1 MAYRRTPAVQAR
13 LDAQREAVLQAAVLL
28 LAERGYGG
36 CTMAAVADR
45 AGIATG
51 SLYQHFANKAELS
64 VELFRRVVTRE
75 IDAVNAAVA
84 QRDTPQLRIAA
95 VVETFAA
102 RALRVPRLAYALLVE
117 PADAVVDGE
126 RLVFRRAFRD
136 VIAAEIAAAV
146 ASGELPE
153 QDPVLTAAA
162 LVGAVG
168 EALAGPLAAT
178 PGRGRVARGS
188 NAAMRGSATATPA
201 GATATPAGT
210 TATPAGATATP
221 ASSTDTPAG
230 NGATDPRAVAAEV
243 VPALVSFT
251 LRALGGRDDS
261 DA

>member
-13 LDAQREAVLQAAVLL
+13 LDAQREAVLQSAVGL

-64 VELFRRVVTRE
+64 VELFRRVVTGE
-75 IDAVNAAVA
+75 IAAVNAAVA
-84 QRDTPQLRIAA
+84 RRDAPQQRIAA

-102 RALRVPRLAYALLVE
+102 RALRAPRLAYALLVE

-136 VIAAEIAAAV
+136 VIATEIAAAV
-146 ASGELPE
+146 AAGELPE

-168 EALAGPLAAT
+168 EALAGPLAAE
-178 PGRGRVARGS
+178 PAP
-188 NAAMRGSATATPA
+188 AHEPAPAPTPA
-201 GATATPAGT
+201 HEPAPAPAPEHSDNT
-210 TATPAGATATP
+210 T
-221 ASSTDTPAG
+221 
-230 NGATDPRAVAAEV
+230 V

>member
-13 LDAQREAVLQAAVLL
+13 LDAQREAVLQSAVGL

-51 SLYQHFANKAELS
+51 SLYQHFSGKAELS
-64 VELFRRVVTRE
+64 VQLFRRVVTHE

-84 QRDTPQLRIAA
+84 LRDTPRQRIAA

-102 RALRVPRLAYALLVE
+102 RALRAPRLAYALLVE
-117 PADAVVDGE
+117 PADAVVDEE

-136 VIAAEIAAAV
+136 VIATEIAAAV

-168 EALAGPLAAT
+168 EALAGPLAAA
-178 PGRGRVARGS
+178 PVAPV
-188 NAAMRGSATATPA
+188 AAAGPECGDGTTSSSATSTTSSSTSTTTSSSTTS
-201 GATATPAGT
+201 GATRSDS
-210 TATPAGATATP
+210 TA
-221 ASSTDTPAG
+221 
-230 NGATDPRAVAAEV
+230 V

>member
-13 LDAQREAVLQAAVLL
+13 LDAQREAVLQSAVGL

-36 CTMAAVADR
+36 CTMAAVADS

-51 SLYQHFANKAELS
+51 SLYQHFSGKAELS
-64 VELFRRVVTRE
+64 VQLFRRVVTHE

-84 QRDTPQLRIAA
+84 LRDTPRRRIAA

-102 RALRVPRLAYALLVE
+102 RALRAPRLAYALLVE
-117 PADAVVDGE
+117 PADAVVDEE

-136 VIAAEIAAAV
+136 VIATEIAAAV

-168 EALAGPLAAT
+168 EALAGPLAAA
-178 PGRGRVARGS
+178 PVAVAGPERGDGTTS
-188 NAAMRGSATATPA
+188 STTTTTTTSTTTTTTSSSTAS
-201 GATATPAGT
+201 GATRSDS
-210 TATPAGATATP
+210 TA
-221 ASSTDTPAG
+221 
-230 NGATDPRAVAAEV
+230 V

>member
-13 LDAQREAVLQAAVLL
+13 LDAQREAVLQSAVGL

-75 IDAVNAAVA
+75 IAAVNAAVA
-84 QRDTPQLRIAA
+84 RRDAPQQRIAA

-102 RALRVPRLAYALLVE
+102 RALRAPRLAYALLVE

-136 VIAAEIAAAV
+136 VIATEIAAAV
-146 ASGELPE
+146 AAGELPE

-168 EALAGPLAAT
+168 EALAGPLAAE
-178 PGRGRVARGS
+178 PAP
-188 NAAMRGSATATPA
+188 AHEPAPTPA
-201 GATATPAGT
+201 HKPAHEPAHSDNT
-210 TATPAGATATP
+210 T
-221 ASSTDTPAG
+221 
-230 NGATDPRAVAAEV
+230 V

>member
-13 LDAQREAVLQAAVLL
+13 LDAQREAVLQAAVGL

-51 SLYQHFANKAELS
+51 SVYQHFTNKAELS
-64 VELFRRVVTRE
+64 VQLFRRVVTRE
-75 IDAVNAAVA
+75 IAAVNAAVA
-84 QRDTPQLRIAA
+84 RRETPEQRIAA

-102 RALRVPRLAYALLVE
+102 RALRAPRLAYALLVE
-117 PADAVVDGE
+117 PADAVVDAE

-146 ASGELPE
+146 AAGRLPA

-168 EALAGPLAAT
+168 EALAGPLAAE
-178 PGRGRVARGS
+178 PEPESAR
-188 NAAMRGSATATPA
+188 AEPEPESARMEPEPPRAEPEPPRTTPA
-201 GATATPAGT
+201 GAGPERT
-210 TATPAGATATP
+210 T
-221 ASSTDTPAG
+221 
-230 NGATDPRAVAAEV
+230 AEV

>member
-13 LDAQREAVLQAAVLL
+13 LDAQREAVLQSAVGL

-75 IDAVNAAVA
+75 IAAVNAAVA
-84 QRDTPQLRIAA
+84 RRDAPQERIAA

-102 RALRVPRLAYALLVE
+102 RALRAPRLAYALLVE

-136 VIAAEIAAAV
+136 VIATEIAAAV
-146 ASGELPE
+146 AAGELPE

-168 EALAGPLAAT
+168 EALAGPLAAE
-178 PGRGRVARGS
+178 PLEHAGPEPVE
-188 NAAMRGSATATPA
+188 NAGPEHSDN
-201 GATATPAGT
+201 T
-210 TATPAGATATP
+210 T
-221 ASSTDTPAG
+221 
-230 NGATDPRAVAAEV
+230 V

>member
-13 LDAQREAVLQAAVLL
+13 LDAQREAVLQSAVGL

-51 SLYQHFANKAELS
+51 SLYQHFSGKAELS
-64 VELFRRVVTRE
+64 VQLFRRVVTHE

-84 QRDTPQLRIAA
+84 LRDTPRQRIAA

-102 RALRVPRLAYALLVE
+102 RALRAPRLAYALLVE
-117 PADAVVDGE
+117 PADAVVDEE

-136 VIAAEIAAAV
+136 VIATEIAAAV

-168 EALAGPLAAT
+168 EALAGPLAAA
-178 PGRGRVARGS
+178 PVAAAGPERGDGTTS
-188 NAAMRGSATATPA
+188 SSTTSTTTSSSTTSTTSTTTSSSTTS
-201 GATATPAGT
+201 GATRSDS
-210 TATPAGATATP
+210 TA
-221 ASSTDTPAG
+221 
-230 NGATDPRAVAAEV
+230 V

>member
-13 LDAQREAVLQAAVLL
+13 LDAQREAVLQSAVGL

-51 SLYQHFANKAELS
+51 SLYQHFSGKADLS
-64 VELFRRVVTRE
+64 VQLFRRVVTHE

-84 QRDTPQLRIAA
+84 LRDTPRQRIAA

-102 RALRVPRLAYALLVE
+102 RALRAPRLAYALLVE
-117 PADAVVDGE
+117 PADAVVDEE

-136 VIAAEIAAAV
+136 VIATEIAAAV

-168 EALAGPLAAT
+168 EALAGPLAAAPVAAGPE
-178 PGRGRVARGS
+178 PGHSLDSDGTTTGS
-188 NAAMRGSATATPA
+188 TTSHSATGDDATSHS
-201 GATATPAGT
+201 ATGDNT
-210 TATPAGATATP
+210 
-221 ASSTDTPAG
+221 S
-230 NGATDPRAVAAEV
+230 V

>member
-13 LDAQREAVLQAAVLL
+13 LDAQREAVLQSAVGL

-64 VELFRRVVTRE
+64 VQLFRRVVTHE
-75 IDAVNAAVA
+75 MAAVNAAVA
-84 QRDTPQLRIAA
+84 LRDTPRQRIAA

-102 RALRVPRLAYALLVE
+102 RALRAPRLAYALLVE
-117 PADAVVDGE
+117 PADTVVDGE

-136 VIAAEIAAAV
+136 VIATEIAAAV
-146 ASGELPE
+146 AAGELPE

-168 EALAGPLAAT
+168 EALAGPLAAA
-178 PGRGRVARGS
+178 PP
-188 NAAMRGSATATPA
+188 ATAGPLDPSDPSDPSA
-201 GATATPAGT
+201 PRRAT
-210 TATPAGATATP
+210 
-221 ASSTDTPAG
+221 
-230 NGATDPRAVAAEV
+230 VEV

>member
-13 LDAQREAVLQAAVLL
+13 LDAQREAVLQSAVGL

-51 SLYQHFANKAELS
+51 SLYQHFSGKAELS
-64 VELFRRVVTRE
+64 VQLFRRVVTHE

-84 QRDTPQLRIAA
+84 LRDTPRQRIAA

-102 RALRVPRLAYALLVE
+102 RALRAPRLAYALLVE
-117 PADAVVDGE
+117 PADAVVDEE

-136 VIAAEIAAAV
+136 VIATEIAAAV

-168 EALAGPLAAT
+168 EALAGPLAAA
-178 PGRGRVARGS
+178 PVAAAGPPERGD
-188 NAAMRGSATATPA
+188 
-201 GATATPAGT
+201 GT
-210 TATPAGATATP
+210 TS
-221 ASSTDTPAG
+221 SSTTTSSTTQSSSTTTSSTAG
-230 NGATDPRAVAAEV
+230 GAIRSDSAAV

>member
-13 LDAQREAVLQAAVLL
+13 LDAQREVVLQAAVGL

-36 CTMAAVADR
+36 CTVAAVADR

-64 VELFRRVVTRE
+64 VELFRRVVNRE
-75 IDAVNAAVA
+75 IAEVGTALAR
-84 QRDTPQLRIAA
+84 QDTPQQRIAA
-95 VVETFAA
+95 VVETFAT
-102 RALRVPRLAYALLVE
+102 RALRAPRLAYALLVE

-136 VIAAEIAAAV
+136 MLATEIAAAL
-146 ASGELPE
+146 ANGELPE

-168 EALAGPLAAT
+168 EALAGPLAGA
-178 PGRGRVARGS
+178 PESGAADPAR
-188 NAAMRGSATATPA
+188 A
-201 GATATPAGT
+201 
-210 TATPAGATATP
+210 
-221 ASSTDTPAG
+221 
-230 NGATDPRAVAAEV
+230 AAEV

>member
-13 LDAQREAVLQAAVLL
+13 LDAQREAVLQSAVGL

-51 SLYQHFANKAELS
+51 SLYQHFAGKAELS
-64 VELFRRVVTRE
+64 VQLFRRVVSGE
-75 IDAVNAAVA
+75 IEAVNAAVA
-84 QRDTPQLRIAA
+84 RRDTPQQRIAA

-102 RALRVPRLAYALLVE
+102 RALRAPRLAYALLVE
-117 PADAVVDGE
+117 PADTVVDAE

-136 VIAAEIAAAV
+136 VIATEIAAAV
-146 ASGELPE
+146 AAGELPE
-153 QDPVLTAAA
+153 QDAVLTAAA

-168 EALAGPLAAT
+168 EALAGPLAAA
-178 PGRGRVARGS
+178 PVA
-188 NAAMRGSATATPA
+188 GSAGPDHSVSATVPGA
-201 GATATPAGT
+201 GATTPGDNTTVPGVSATTPGDNT
-210 TATPAGATATP
+210 T
-221 ASSTDTPAG
+221 
-230 NGATDPRAVAAEV
+230 V

>member
-13 LDAQREAVLQAAVLL
+13 LDAQREAVLQSAVGL

-64 VELFRRVVTRE
+64 VQLFRRVVTHE
-75 IDAVNAAVA
+75 MAAVNAAVA
-84 QRDTPQLRIAA
+84 LRGTPRQRIAA

-102 RALRVPRLAYALLVE
+102 RALRAPRLAYALLVE
-117 PADAVVDGE
+117 PADTVVDGE

-136 VIAAEIAAAV
+136 VIATEIAAAV
-146 ASGELPE
+146 AAGELPE

-168 EALAGPLAAT
+168 EALAGPLAAA
-178 PGRGRVARGS
+178 PP
-188 NAAMRGSATATPA
+188 ATAGPLDPSA
-201 GATATPAGT
+201 PSDPSAPRRAT
-210 TATPAGATATP
+210 
-221 ASSTDTPAG
+221 
-230 NGATDPRAVAAEV
+230 VEV

>member
-64 VELFRRVVTRE
+64 VQLFRRVVTRE
-75 IDAVNAAVA
+75 MAAVDAAVA
-84 QRDTPQLRIAA
+84 LREGPRQRIAA

-102 RALRVPRLAYALLVE
+102 RALRAPRLAYALLVE
-117 PADAVVDGE
+117 PADAVVDSE

-136 VIAAEIAAAV
+136 VIATEIAAAV

-168 EALAGPLAAT
+168 EALAGPLAAA
-178 PGRGRVARGS
+178 PAPASVPAPV
-188 NAAMRGSATATPA
+188 ATAAPTR
-201 GATATPAGT
+201 TAEPTKPAGT
-210 TATPAGATATP
+210 T
-221 ASSTDTPAG
+221 D
-230 NGATDPRAVAAEV
+230 V

>member
-13 LDAQREAVLQAAVLL
+13 LDAQREAVLQSAVGL

-64 VELFRRVVTRE
+64 VQLFRRVVTRE

-84 QRDTPQLRIAA
+84 RRDTPRERIAA
-95 VVETFAA
+95 VVETFAT
-102 RALRVPRLAYALLVE
+102 RALRAPRLAYALLVE

-136 VIAAEIAAAV
+136 VIATEIAAAV

-168 EALAGPLAAT
+168 EALAGPLAGESAAPPAPAAPPVPAAPAAPAEPAAPAAPAEPGGVAGLAAPTDSREAT
-178 PGRGRVARGS
+178 
-188 NAAMRGSATATPA
+188 
-201 GATATPAGT
+201 
-210 TATPAGATATP
+210 
-221 ASSTDTPAG
+221 
-230 NGATDPRAVAAEV
+230 AEV

>member
-13 LDAQREAVLQAAVLL
+13 LDAQREAVLQSAVLL

-64 VELFRRVVTRE
+64 VQLFRRVVTRE
-75 IDAVNAAVA
+75 IDAVNAALA
-84 QRDTPQLRIAA
+84 QRDTPQQRIAA
-95 VVETFAA
+95 VVETFAT
-102 RALRVPRLAYALLVE
+102 RALRARRLAYALLVE

-136 VIAAEIAAAV
+136 VIATEIAAAV
-146 ASGELPE
+146 AGGELPE

-168 EALAGPLAAT
+168 EALAGPLA
-178 PGRGRVARGS
+178 
-188 NAAMRGSATATPA
+188 TAPRQSGDQHSDDRQSSDRHS
-201 GATATPAGT
+201 GADASHSDTLHSDNT
-210 TATPAGATATP
+210 T
-221 ASSTDTPAG
+221 
-230 NGATDPRAVAAEV
+230 V